1 MDLAGGCLYASV
13 FVSVAC
19 AHMCVHCEVGK
30 RIQPRGSFSFG
41 QTDSIGSPL
50 SHVWSF
56 QMRAEKAANTFGWP

>member
-30 RIQPRGSFSFG
+30 RIQSRGSFSFG
-41 QTDSIGSPL
+41 QTDSQHRIPVISCLEFPDE
-50 SHVWSF
+50 S
-56 QMRAEKAANTFGWP
+56 